1 MNNNDYDVAVAAIKS
16 AVEKSRYRAAK
27 AGNAELLSLYYGIG
41 KYVSQNTRNGFWGKD
56 AIRTISEKLKKE
68 LVGIRG
74 FSESNIK
81 SSIYNC
87 WFLNWWY

>member
-1 MNNNDYDVAVAAIKS
+1 MNI
-16 AVEKSRYRAAK
+16 
-27 AGNAELLSLYYGIG
+27 AEY
-41 KYVSQNTRNGFWGKD
+41 GFWGKD

-81 SSIYNC
+81 NMRQFYEEWCEWVNRQPAAGDLEIDGESYV
-87 WFLNWWY
+87 